1 MPICAMPCDEE
12 TRRIKVGFASPPEQR
27 ELETLSVS
35 ELGLLA
41 ETLALAEIFGEAA
54 LPADAHIPSKGSA
67 RITCENAC
75 GERVTISLLPPGPIP
90 EFPLLPF
97 RPVRFPM
104 RGLR

>member
-41 ETLALAEIFGEAA
+41 ETLALAEISGKPRSQPTLTSERFAA
-54 LPADAHIPSKGSA
+54 VLSTAAA
-67 RITCENAC
+67 Q
-75 GERVTISLLPPGPIP
+75 LQFP
-90 EFPLLPF
+90 EP
-97 RPVRFPM
+97 RSS
-104 RGLR
+104 